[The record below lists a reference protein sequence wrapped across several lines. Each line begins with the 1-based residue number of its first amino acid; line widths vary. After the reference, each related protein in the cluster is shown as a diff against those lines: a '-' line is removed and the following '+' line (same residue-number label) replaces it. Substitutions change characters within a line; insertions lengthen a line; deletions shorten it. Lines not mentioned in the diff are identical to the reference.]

1 MADDGIT
8 VIVGGDSANKAA
20 KNAKG
25 KAGKAQEADTK
36 VKGVSKKEEPLEK
49 KLDRI
54 EKSLTKGM
62 KDILK
67 ALNGEKKDE
76 SKKLKGAASG
86 ILENISS
93 AVGIDEDEAGDESEK
108 EDAFEKASKL
118 TKLKPQDIN
127 IVDKQWILGSLLIN
141 STLTDILD
149 FLKRNISS
157 KASKGKSEGSNE
169 SDNKAQLSGGEIKL
183 GDFMVALEDFMYV
196 APRILVDSSKQL
208 KKVSWAAL
216 IVAAEVLPFFF
227 EKTKDTFQEIY
238 ENADKYKDIAKAA
251 LNIKKTYINLALA
264 GLIATLG
271 IPFYLTGA
279 LGALTAIPFV
289 AATQLLYKFVPSPE
303 TSLKATLSALLMV
316 PFFAAMWVNVKLASS
331 LAKIPIKDTLMGMAN
346 IGIVT
351 TTGAMVFAILGIPV
365 VTTLI
370 TLGSLAALAMSIG
383 IFAFTLIVPKVAE
396 LGAYNYKDVLTG
408 MLNMGVVAG
417 SASIIFS
424 ILGLASPLIAIG
436 TISAIMLTAG
446 ITGMYLAMKMA
457 IKAGKISEEAIRA
470 LGFLDKGVL
479 NGDDPAGNT
488 NSVGLFGFLSKFG
501 SPKIA
506 KLLLFSLLPAGLL
519 SLVGVLLTVGGLLIN
534 SGLKQFANIGKNYF
548 SDQNFAKSSPVLGL
562 LGLLTFVDIL
572 GNGLPG
578 TDGKGKV
585 GFGTVLSLLPL
596 ALFGVVLK
604 FAADQIKKG
613 LDAFSEIKINDK
625 VYGTIG
631 DLRTFIDNLSTKL
644 LGKPESGGNGIISAL
659 SSVFGPLMQAG
670 NYLLQMIP
678 LLTLGLY
685 GAILVAVAKPLSEG
699 IDAMLSFADKGPQL
713 KKLTDKNGPFD
724 SIISLMD
731 KMSKFTKDIAT
742 WGIKDL
748 EGPTQAVKTVCE
760 SFAVIVPS
768 IISLSRFQD
777 TAIEKGITNSK
788 LIISRLFVDENGFK
802 GAFNSI
808 TDLGDVN
815 KFAFSQVT
823 DLIKTIDP
831 IAKMVIDMAKL
842 DDSALTRG
850 INAMI
855 KLINAVNKM
864 TGGLASGDEGKI
876 DKLLSI
882 WQNNSGTNQIENNP
896 LFKVL
901 DILSNK
907 DFANSG
913 FEKNIQIMSNGLD
926 KISDTIV
933 RFQETD
939 LSKFSTFAST
949 IGNAGITNGINQ
961 IERLAGLGP
970 KLGVIASD
978 LQSIATSLN
987 EIAANS
993 GGLSNI
999 GEAFGKNIPQA
1010 DEVSKVT
1017 TKQNVEAQS
1026 AIWQKAIQDYIANI
1040 YNMMTIWNTNGMKVY
1055 MDTPKTP
1062 EAPLPEVSMSTARD
1076 ML

>member
-1 MADDGIT
+1 MANDGIT
-8 VIVGGDSANKAA
+8 VIVGGDSADKAA

-25 KAGKAQEADTK
+25 KSGKAQEADTK
-36 VKGVSKKEEPLEK
+36 VKGVSKKEESLEK

-149 FLKRNISS
+149 FLKKNISS
-157 KASKGKSEGSNE
+157 KASKGKSGGSNE
-169 SDNKAQLSGGEIKL
+169 SDNKDQISGDIKL

-196 APRILVDSSKQL
+196 APRMLVDSSKQL
-208 KKVSWAAL
+208 KKVSWTAL
-216 IVAAEVLPFFF
+216 IIAAEVIPFFF
-227 EKTKDTFQEIY
+227 EKTEDTFQKIY
-238 ENADKYKDIAKAA
+238 ENADKYKDISKAA

-271 IPFYLTGA
+271 IPFYLTGT

-289 AATQLLYKFVPSPE
+289 AATKLLYKFVPSPE
-303 TSLKATLSALLMV
+303 ASLKATLSTLLMV

-331 LAKIPIKDTLMGMAN
+331 LAKISIKDTLMGMAN
-346 IGIVT
+346 IGIVAAA
-351 TTGAMVFAILGIPV
+351 GALVFAILGIPV
-365 VTTLI
+365 VAPLI
-370 TLGSLAALAMSIG
+370 ALGAVAALSMAIG

-417 SASIIFS
+417 SAAIIFS
-424 ILGLASPLIAIG
+424 LLGLASPLIAIG

-446 ITGMYLAMKMA
+446 IAVMYLAMKMA
-457 IKAGKISEEAIRA
+457 IKTGKISEEAIRA

-501 SPKIA
+501 SLKIA

-519 SLVGVLLTVGGLLIN
+519 ALVGVLLTVGGLLIN
-534 SGLKQFANIGKNYF
+534 SGLKQFANIGKTYF
-548 SDQNFAKSSPVLGL
+548 PDQNFAKSFPVLGI

-572 GNGLPG
+572 DNGLPG
-578 TDGKGKV
+578 TNGKGKV

-596 ALFGVVLK
+596 VLFGVVLK

-613 LDAFSEIKINDK
+613 LDAFSEIKINK
-625 VYGTIG
+625 TVYSTID
-631 DLRTFIDNLSTKL
+631 DLKNFISIIGKKL
-644 LGKPESGGNGIISAL
+644 LGAKENDKGGIIGAL
-659 SSVFGPLMQAG
+659 ASFLGPLSQAKD
-670 NYLLQMIP
+670 YLLQMIP
-678 LLTLGLY
+678 LLVLGLY
-685 GAILVAVAKPLSEG
+685 GALLAKVAEPLKKG
-699 IDAMLSFADKGPQL
+699 IDAMLSFADKGSGLQNL
-713 KKLTDKNGPFD
+713 VANNGPVD
-724 SIISLMD
+724 SIVKLME
-731 KMSKFTKDIAT
+731 KISKFTQGIAT
-742 WGIKDL
+742 WGIKDI
-748 EGPTQAVKTVCE
+748 EGPTNAVKTICE
-760 SFAVIVPS
+760 SFAIIVPPLLELAK
-768 IISLSRFQD
+768 IDENGVKTGIS
-777 TAIEKGITNSK
+777 NSK
-788 LIISRLFVDENGFK
+788 LLIDGLFVNEDGFK
-802 GAFNSI
+802 SAFNSI

-815 KFAFSQVT
+815 MSTFSQVT
-823 DLIKTIDP
+823 DLIKAINPMAT
-831 IAKMVIDMAKL
+831 MVIDMAKL
-842 DDSALTRG
+842 DNSALNRG
-850 INAMI
+850 TNAMI
-855 KLINAVNKM
+855 QLINAINKM

-882 WQNNSGTNQIENNP
+882 WQNNSGANQIENSP

-926 KISDTIV
+926 KVSGAIV

-978 LQSIATSLN
+978 LQSIANSLN

-1026 AIWQKAIQDYIANI
+1026 AIWQKAIQDYMANI

-1055 MDTPKTP
+1055 MDMPKTP
-1062 EAPLPEVSMSTARD
+1062 EAHLPEVSMSTAQD